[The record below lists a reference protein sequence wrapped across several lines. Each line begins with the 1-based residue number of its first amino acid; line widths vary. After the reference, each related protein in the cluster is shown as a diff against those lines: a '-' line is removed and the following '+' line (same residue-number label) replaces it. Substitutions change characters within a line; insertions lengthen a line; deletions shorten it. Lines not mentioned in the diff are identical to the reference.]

1 MATALLAKPHF
12 CKHKVDPDMK
22 SIIVLL
28 LLTFACQLSA
38 QEGENRFVYE
48 LRFEFSPNASFGDA
62 EKQFF
67 IFYDGFKQSKYATE
81 VIALQHHTGDRLDY
95 KILAFTDSWDK
106 LDDLTEDAQ
115 AYFAEK
121 DPTMF
126 TAPWKITHT
135 GDAVY
140 AVRKSVDEGFVSK

>member
-1 MATALLAKPHF
+1 MRNVIALLMLIASF
-12 CKHKVDPDMK
+12 QV
-22 SIIVLL
+22 
-28 LLTFACQLSA
+28 TA

-48 LRFEFSPNASFGDA
+48 LRFEFSPNASFADA

-67 IFYDGFKQSKYATE
+67 IFYDGFKQSEFATDA
-81 VIALQHHTGDRLDY
+81 VALQHHTGDRMDY

-106 LDDLTEDAQ
+106 IDDMVEDAQ
-115 AYFAEK
+115 NYFAEK

-140 AVRKSVDEGFVSK
+140 AVRKSLEEGFVSK